1 MTKPQFEAALAATTF
16 AQIRAEQQLAAA
28 QVRID
33 NAIATFKRMRAEN
46 TKLRIKLCGQIKR
59 GNLLRARIAA

>member
-1 MTKPQFEAALAATTF
+1 MTKPQLEAALAAASI
-16 AQIRAEQQLAAA
+16 AQIRAEQQLAEA

-33 NAIATFKRMRAEN
+33 NAITTFKRMRTEN
-46 TKLRIKLCGQIKR
+46 TELSIKLCGQIKR